1 MVIIVVIIT
10 GNTWLQQSKKIS
22 IKLTVTVGRGS
33 ILLVYVIQYC
43 FQRFF
48 LSFDFSNSFPKQDSS
63 IYK

>member
-10 GNTWLQQSKKIS
+10 GNTWLQHSKKIY

-33 ILLVYVIQYC
+33 ILLVYVIQC

-48 LSFDFSNSFPKQDSS
+48 LSFDFSNSFPKQDSLM
-63 IYK
+63 YK